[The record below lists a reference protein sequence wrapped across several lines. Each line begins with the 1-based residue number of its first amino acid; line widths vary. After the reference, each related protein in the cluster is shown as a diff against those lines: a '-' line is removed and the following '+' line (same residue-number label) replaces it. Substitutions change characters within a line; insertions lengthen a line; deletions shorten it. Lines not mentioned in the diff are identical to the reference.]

1 MLRFSQNFFRQSAKL
16 VALLFG
22 TSSLAFANA
31 QPSIVV
37 VANLEGVS
45 SISQKDLVR
54 VFRMTQQ
61 TWDESQKIR
70 VFSYAS
76 DSNLFKSFSKEVLNL
91 NASQLRREWNRRVFT
106 GLGEIPIEV
115 ATEQE
120 MIERIKQTPGSIGY
134 VYESS
139 ARASQVNF
147 ISIE

>member
-1 MLRFSQNFFRQSAKL
+1 M
-16 VALLFG
+16 
-22 TSSLAFANA
+22 
-31 QPSIVV
+31 
-37 VANLEGVS
+37 VANLDGIT

-61 TWDESQKIR
+61 TLEESLKIQ

-76 DSNLFKSFSKEVLNL
+76 DSSLFKSFSKEVLNL
-91 NASQLRREWNRRVFT
+91 NASQLKREWNRRVFT

-115 ATEQE
+115 ASEQE

-147 ISIE
+147 ISIQ